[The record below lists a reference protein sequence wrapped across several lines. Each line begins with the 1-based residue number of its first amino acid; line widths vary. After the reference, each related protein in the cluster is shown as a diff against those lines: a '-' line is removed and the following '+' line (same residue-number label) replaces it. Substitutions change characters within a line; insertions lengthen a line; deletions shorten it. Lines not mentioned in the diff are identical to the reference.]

1 MVEEAGRGINTQVSD
16 VEYVRLKLTLETPFL
31 PGSAD
36 PNVVDSDWPLR
47 PSEVKGIWRWWA
59 RAFVGGILYEKGLL
73 VGQRDDKKGY
83 LKVPRDDEVAL
94 ISKIVGEKLG
104 LGYVAES
111 KSRISYF
118 KIFINPSWD
127 IKINK
132 FTSCQDS
139 KVFTHELQ
147 RIQLLM
153 MTKSIDVKKNN
164 IKIIQN
170 NNVQIG
176 TLKISKDILRNLG
189 VEYIDK
195 LVLRVDGKINGKN
208 ERRCKVFNIEI
219 VDNTDKVIMIN
230 PSDLKQLQDKLQ
242 QLGYKL
248 SIYKEMEYLERGIS
262 FDLKISYNREEGLG
276 DDEITI
282 SLGILLLALTLSCF
296 GKGSRRGLGCFK
308 INNLEVS
315 DNKIKNYITNIYYDI
330 NQGKITEAINDVRK
344 KLENVMN
351 PYLKGNISG
360 EPKELPPMP
369 IISSQTLYQSS
380 ASDLN
385 QYSFQL
391 SPYMLYRITLKDNN
405 ANPDY
410 FLNILHNFFFRS
422 VRAKI
427 LQGKDTLRQKL
438 KAWILGLP
446 REQRDTGYKIGGSA
460 SRRASPMLLAV
471 HGNEAYLS
479 VFTSADWPS
488 TLGWR
493 GAGSRQ
499 LQINEKEVIN
509 ATAIAL
515 GEFMEYLRKSNIQ
528 GVKAWP

>member
-1 MVEEAGRGINTQVSD
+1 VSG
-16 VEYVRLKLTLETPFL
+16 VEYVRLELTLEPPFL
-31 PGSAD
+31 PGSAEPDKVD
-36 PNVVDSDWPLR
+36 PDWPLR
-47 PSEVKGIWRWWA
+47 PSEVKGVWRWWA

-73 VGQRDDKKGY
+73 IGQRDDERGY
-83 LKVPRDDEVAL
+83 LKVPRDDEVEL

-104 LGYVAES
+104 LGYVAGS

-132 FTSCQDS
+132 FTLCQDS
-139 KVFTHELQ
+139 KVFTHKLQ

-153 MTKSIDVKKNN
+153 MTKNIDEENKKNN

-170 NNVQIG
+170 DDVQIG
-176 TLKISKDILRNLG
+176 TLRISKNILIDLG
-189 VEYIDK
+189 VEYINK
-195 LVLRVDGKINGKN
+195 LVLRVDCKINGKN

-242 QLGYKL
+242 QPKYIL
-248 SIYKEMEYLERGIS
+248 SIYKEIEYLEREIS

-276 DDEITI
+276 NDEITV

-308 INNLEVS
+308 INSLEVNNDKIRS
-315 DNKIKNYITNIYYDI
+315 DVMDMYNAIRQGEINK
-330 NQGKITEAINDVRK
+330 AIRKVRER
-344 KLENVMN
+344 LENIMN
-351 PYLKGNISG
+351 PYLKGNITG
-360 EPKELPPMP
+360 ESKELPPMP
-369 IISSQTLYQSS
+369 VISSRIFYQSYT
-380 ASDLN
+380 SDMS
-385 QYSFQL
+385 QYNFQL
-391 SPYMLYRITLKDNN
+391 SPYMLYRITLKDSKVDT
-405 ANPDY
+405 DY
-410 FLNILHNFFFRS
+410 FLNILHNFFLRP
-422 VRAKI
+422 VR
-427 LQGKDTLRQKL
+427 LRQKL

-446 REQRDTGYKIGGSA
+446 REQRGTGYKIIGNA

-479 VFTSADWPS
+479 VFVSADWPNK
-488 TLGWR
+488 LEYR
-493 GAGSRQ
+493 AGSKQ
-499 LQINEKEVIN
+499 PKSLQIDEKEVIN

-515 GEFMEYLRKSNIQ
+515 NEFMEYLKKKETKKINIQ
-528 GVKAWP
+528 VDRVWP